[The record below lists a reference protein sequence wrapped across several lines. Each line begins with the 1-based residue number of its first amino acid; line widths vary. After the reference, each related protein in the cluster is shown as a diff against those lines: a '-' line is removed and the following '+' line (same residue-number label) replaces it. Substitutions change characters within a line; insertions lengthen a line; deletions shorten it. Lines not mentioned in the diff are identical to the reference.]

1 MVKLFRLRSKIMKTP
16 PIMPKITI
24 SKTKYKAK
32 AQELFKSGY
41 NCSQS
46 VLGAFCEDL
55 GMDFQTAMKI
65 SSSFG
70 GGMGRMR
77 EVCGAVSGMFMA
89 AGLAFSSGDNTPSA
103 KAEQYKIVQE
113 LAQKF
118 KDKNGSI
125 ICRELLQGIE
135 SSTSPIP
142 SERTEN
148 YYKKRPCI
156 DLVGNAAEI
165 FEAHLKENMTN
176 INS

>member
-1 MVKLFRLRSKIMKTP
+1 MSVKSE
-16 PIMPKITI
+16 
-24 SKTKYKAK
+24 KAK
-32 AQELFKSGY
+32 ELFKQGY

-46 VLGAFCEDL
+46 VLGVFCEEL
-55 GMDFQTAMKI
+55 GMDFETAIKI

-77 EVCGAVSGMFMA
+77 EVCGTVSGMFMA
-89 AGLAFSSGDNTPSA
+89 AGLAFCTSENN

-113 LAQKF
+113 LAKRF
-118 KDKNGSI
+118 KEKNGSI

-142 SERTEN
+142 SERNQN

-156 DLVGNAAEI
+156 ELVGDAVEI
-165 FEAHLKENMTN
+165 FEDYLNEVKAKT
-176 INS
+176 IV